1 MFFHPA
7 SFLLLKV
14 IFYFMSAIF
23 ISKYLGL
30 FYNFLIWSYIL
41 FVHNSYDCS
50 FLILTTLG
58 LHTAKVD
65 QVKFDVMELHA
76 RPELAAQQ
84 RMVDDASGDV
94 KVRKKNTVNMKNT
107 HKHKG

>member
-1 MFFHPA
+1 MVRLH
-7 SFLLLKV
+7 
-14 IFYFMSAIF
+14 
-23 ISKYLGL
+23 
-30 FYNFLIWSYIL
+30 IL
-41 FVHNSYDCS
+41 SIYNSYDYL
-50 FLILTTLG
+50 FIILNTLG

-94 KVRKKNTVNMKNT
+94 KVRGKKMSKYTQLQCQC
-107 HKHKG
+107 

>member
-1 MFFHPA
+1 M
-7 SFLLLKV
+7 SDLLHL
-14 IFYFMSAIF
+14 
-23 ISKYLGL
+23 L
-30 FYNFLIWSYIL
+30 N
-41 FVHNSYDCS
+41 
-50 FLILTTLG
+50 TLS

-94 KVRKKNTVNMKNT
+94 KVSIQTNPQSRCTADFSVNGPDDNDFRFLQT
-107 HKHKG
+107 FLSSSGLAH